1 MTADVYFYFHLEIF
15 NYQLIIIALT
25 TLFLLLSGFSL
36 NAPSPSL
43 CRSRFL
49 HRIHS
54 ISHEIQPPYRCYLHC
69 LQCQLTHD
77 IFKSRSCNDAGSW
90 VCIRNTRF
98 RTVLNQ
104 FQTRYWNTHYS
115 RLNKQ
120 MLVYEMDW
128 TRKAQLNRAELSW
141 ELSCPVHLPSSHHG
155 TYIVHKLRLFS
166 Y

>member
-36 NAPSPSL
+36 NAPSPCL

-49 HRIHS
+49 RHIHS

-77 IFKSRSCNDAGSW
+77 IFKSHSCNDAGSW

-98 RTVLNQ
+98 RSIKPIS
-104 FQTRYWNTHYS
+104 NTILKWTHC

-128 TRKAQLNRAELSW
+128 TRKAKLNRA
-141 ELSCPVHLPSSHHG
+141 
-155 TYIVHKLRLFS
+155 KLRAKLSSPFTIITPWHV
-166 Y
+166 YRTQATLV